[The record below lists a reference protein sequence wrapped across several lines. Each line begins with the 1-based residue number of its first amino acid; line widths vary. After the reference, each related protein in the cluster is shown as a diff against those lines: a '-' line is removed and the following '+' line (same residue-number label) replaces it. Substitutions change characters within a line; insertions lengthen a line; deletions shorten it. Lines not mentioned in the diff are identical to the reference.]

1 MAWRSAANEGTV
13 VFDLGTARRLSLEA
27 SETRPASPRPL
38 TGSCRRTAATAAR
51 GRSSSSRRRTGS
63 PSLNVIGVESKKIKA
78 VRAVARLSPARNPLA
93 YHSDYFGACAVGA
106 NAAPRPFLR
115 CRAADGTPGV
125 KRRVAA
131 AFHARAT
138 GHSTGLWRKKKRSR
152 PGNCARRR
160 RLLKALKATPAPAF
174 YLLVSYRPLGQSAP
188 ITPSRR
194 LSSYPETAT
203 KTDVCCFGRR

>member
-1 MAWRSAANEGTV
+1 MCWLDQQTRRTPSSRRASMTWRSAANEGTV
-13 VFDLGTARRLSLEA
+13 VFDLGTARRLSLGA
-27 SETRPASPRPL
+27 SETRPIDLPPL

-115 CRAADGTPGV
+115 CRAARGPPGSSAAWRRRFTRA
-125 KRRVAA
+125 RRVTALGFGAKKSAA
-131 AFHARAT
+131 GPAT
-138 GHSTGLWRKKKRSR
+138 AHVGAPWKCKFCEAGAGWSR
-152 PGNCARRR
+152 
-160 RLLKALKATPAPAF
+160 
-174 YLLVSYRPLGQSAP
+174 
-188 ITPSRR
+188 
-194 LSSYPETAT
+194 
-203 KTDVCCFGRR
+203 

>member
-1 MAWRSAANEGTV
+1 MLLVACVSTGELGARYRRRRAGSINRRASTPSRRRAPMAWRSAANEGTV
-13 VFDLGTARRLSLEA
+13 VFDLGTARRLSLA
-27 SETRPASPRPL
+27 TWETRPASPPPA

-115 CRAADGTPGV
+115 CRAADKTPGSSAAWRRRFTRA
-125 KRRVAA
+125 RRVQQQ
-131 AFHARAT
+131 
-138 GHSTGLWRKKKRSR
+138 GPRKKSAAG
-152 PGNCARRR
+152 P
-160 RLLKALKATPAPAF
+160 ATAHVGA
-174 YLLVSYRPLGQSAP
+174 A
-188 ITPSRR
+188 
-194 LSSYPETAT
+194 
-203 KTDVCCFGRR
+203 C

>member
-13 VFDLGTARRLSLEA
+13 VFDLGAARRLSLGA
-27 SETRPASPRPL
+27 WETRPIDPRPL

-115 CRAADGTPGV
+115 CRAARGPPGSSAAW
-125 KRRVAA
+125 RRRFTRAA
-131 AFHARAT
+131 R
-138 GHSTGLWRKKKRSR
+138 GSSLGRRKKSAAG
-152 PGNCARRR
+152 PATAHVGASCYR
-160 RLLKALKATPAPAF
+160 RLKR
-174 YLLVSYRPLGQSAP
+174 LLPQP
-188 ITPSRR
+188 FI
-194 LSSYPETAT
+194 
-203 KTDVCCFGRR
+203 C

>member
-1 MAWRSAANEGTV
+1 MLLVACVVDRESSCWLDQQTRRTPSSRRASMAWRSAANEGTV
-13 VFDLGTARRLSLEA
+13 VFDLGAARRLSLA
-27 SETRPASPRPL
+27 TWETRRASPRPAA
-38 TGSCRRTAATAAR
+38 GSCRRTAATAAR

-106 NAAPRPFLR
+106 NGAPRPFLR
-115 CRAADGTPGV
+115 CRAARGPPGSSAAWRRRFTRAARGSSLGT
-125 KRRVAA
+125 RQ
-131 AFHARAT
+131 
-138 GHSTGLWRKKKRSR
+138 KKRSR

-174 YLLVSYRPLGQSAP
+174 YLLVSY
-188 ITPSRR
+188 
-194 LSSYPETAT
+194 
-203 KTDVCCFGRR
+203 GR